1 MGDPFV
7 AVSVSD
13 DHVATVTLCR
23 PPNNFFSASMIA
35 ELADAFEALDDD
47 RSCRAI
53 VLAAEGKH
61 FCAGAD
67 FASAGLVDSI
77 GDLY

>member
-1 MGDPFV
+1 MADPFV
-7 AVSVSD
+7 AVSVAD

-23 PPNNFFSASMIA
+23 PPNNFFSAAMIT
-35 ELADAFEALDDD
+35 ELADALEALDEDM
-47 RSCRAI
+47 SCRAI

-67 FASAGLVDSI
+67 FASAGPADSHR
-77 GDLY
+77 